1 MDDEFIDISISEV
14 SVVMVMMTLLVEMSQ
29 NLKFLMGQ
37 EIVSLLMK
45 FG

>member
-1 MDDEFIDISISEV
+1 MDDEFINVSINEA
-14 SVVMVMMTLLVEMSQ
+14 SVVKVMMTMLVEMSQ

-37 EIVSLLMK
+37 EIVSLMMK